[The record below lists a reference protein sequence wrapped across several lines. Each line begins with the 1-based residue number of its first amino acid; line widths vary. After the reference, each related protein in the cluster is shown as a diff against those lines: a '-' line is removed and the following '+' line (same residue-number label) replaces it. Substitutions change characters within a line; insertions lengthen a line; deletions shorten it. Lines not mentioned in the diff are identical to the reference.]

1 MFLLDELEVRLYTMV
16 SCCNTNTSM
25 TTCGQRIRDI
35 LLKGVEADVSLPL
48 ALISLMFVSLSHPP
62 CSYKNHET
70 PKEKE
75 KEKQKKQKKTLMFLQ
90 HCECE
95 PILLT
100 LNRVAHDAR

>member
-1 MFLLDELEVRLYTMV
+1 MIGFIIIFARTSYGATVYTNFKMFLLDELEVRLYTMV

-62 CSYKNHET
+62 CLYKNHET

-75 KEKQKKQKKTLMFLQ
+75 KRKKK
-90 HCECE
+90 H
-95 PILLT
+95 
-100 LNRVAHDAR
+100 